1 MRQPRQKFA
10 AAEQASRYA
19 VATPRFATDCP
30 ETLEQ
35 NGVETQAIFV
45 TGGERFAPIPDS
57 TKARRA
63 VTDRIIVMHR
73 GRRGQWIETRIAWD
87 STCVWSARALSR

>member
-19 VATPRFATDCP
+19 VATPRFATDGL

-35 NGVETQAIFV
+35 NGVENA
-45 TGGERFAPIPDS
+45 GYSRDR
-57 TKARRA
+57 RRA
-63 VTDRIIVMHR
+63 LRPDP
-73 GRRGQWIETRIAWD
+73 
-87 STCVWSARALSR
+87 